1 MSTPYE
7 YVESTGV
14 IVPDVSDI
22 QTQVNGEWQNVFGA
36 DLVVTADT
44 PQGTMIT
51 AEVTARSRVAQMLA
65 QLANMINPNLAGGV
79 FLDAICAFLGLEREE
94 ATYTVVPAVTIAGQP
109 NTIFQA
115 GQLQA
120 QGATSSAFF
129 TNVAAVQLSVTGSAT
144 VDFQCQTA
152 GPVECPIGDLSIATQ
167 VLGWETID
175 NTAAGV
181 LGELEQSDISL
192 RSLRKQTLALQG
204 ASTVEAITSAIADVA
219 GVQSFSFLE
228 NIANTAETINGIP
241 LVANSI
247 WACVNG
253 GASTDIA
260 AALLKSKTIGAN
272 YNGAQSVSV
281 VEPASGQTYTVLF
294 DRPTQMSV
302 MVRVTMR
309 QGTSTAD
316 LSTAV
321 PQAIVDYAN
330 GNVAGD
336 AGFVVGQQVSPFD
349 LSGAIY
355 SEVPGAFVS
364 KVEVAFAGASPV
376 YQTTELAIALNQ
388 IATVTANLVQVII
401 ITTGA
406 P

>member
-7 YVESTGV
+7 YVTSTGI

-22 QTQVNGEWQNVFGA
+22 QQQVNGEWQSVFGA
-36 DLVVTADT
+36 DLVTTADT
-44 PQGTMIT
+44 PQGKMIT
-51 AEVTARSRVAQMLA
+51 AEVTSRSRVAQMLA
-65 QLANMINPNLAGGV
+65 QFANMINPNFAGGI
-79 FLDAICAFLGLEREE
+79 FLDAICAFLGLEREA
-94 ATYTVVPAVTIAGQP
+94 ATFTVVPTVAITGQP

-120 QGATSSAFF
+120 KGATSSLFF
-129 TNVAAVQLSVTGSAT
+129 SNVAAVQLDSSGNGT
-144 VDFQCQTA
+144 VDFQCLTA
-152 GPVECPIGDLSIATQ
+152 GPVECPINDLSIATQ
-167 VLGWETID
+167 VLGWETINNAD
-175 NTAAGV
+175 AGV
-181 LGELEQSDISL
+181 MGLLQQSDNSL
-192 RSLRKQTLALQG
+192 RTLRKQTLALQG
-204 ASTVEAITSAIADVA
+204 LSTVEAITSAIADVA
-219 GVQSFSFLE
+219 GVQSFAFLE
-228 NIANTAETINGIP
+228 NIANTPQTIDGIAM
-241 LVANSI
+241 VANSV

-253 GASTDIA
+253 GTSQDIA

-272 YNGAQSVSV
+272 WNGAQEVSI
-281 VEPASGQTYTVLF
+281 VEPASGQTYNVLF
-294 DRPTQMSV
+294 DRPTQV
-302 MVRVTMR
+302 GILVRVTMR

-330 GNVAGD
+330 GNIAGD
-336 AGFVVGQQVSPFD
+336 PGFVVGQQVSPFD

-355 SEVPGAFVS
+355 SELPGAFVS
-364 KVEVAFAGASPV
+364 KLEVAYAGSSPV

-388 IATVTANLVQVII
+388 IATITTNQVQVII